1 MGDKSCAVVT
11 FHPNS
16 PRHKIPSM
24 VHPCLTGV
32 AHTPATDG
40 VWWVNKAI
48 IQRTPRIVR
57 HSCNTQRRT
66 ARDRH
71 LTGWNQQRD
80 LVIEIEG
87 ILRAGADGGGGWG
100 LGAAG

>member
-16 PRHKIPSM
+16 PRHQIPSM
-24 VHPCLTGV
+24 VNPCLTGV
-32 AHTPATDG
+32 AHTAATDG
-40 VWWVNKAI
+40 VWGVNKAF
-48 IQRTPRIVR
+48 IQKTPRIVR
-57 HSCNTQRRT
+57 HCCNTQRRT

-80 LVIEIEG
+80 LVIKIEA
-87 ILRAGADGGGGWG
+87 ILRAGGNGGKWWEIGEP
-100 LGAAG
+100 